1 VRLVRDLLAAD
12 AEPEVAQAGAPE
24 RARRLL
30 DVVAGGLGLRAGA
43 VLVRAA
49 PGGDLTCVASTLP
62 EPARAVLVDP
72 AGRTMTVLRKAVDER
87 RAFLMRAASDDPLLR
102 ALHDADAAIEA
113 VAVLPLA
120 DRGPI
125 GVLVLAAGEAALAA
139 ETLRTLTTDLRLFA
153 LLVSPLRD
161 AAPPVPTTEP
171 AADPAAREEL
181 EAARAEIDRQTY
193 EIAQLR
199 QQIEALEGQIESA
212 ANAAGPTAGAVAAAA
227 AATSREVGDLVAT
240 ASAMTSPSGSTPLVV
255 VVDASKV
262 WESYAI
268 RDHSI
273 VVVSPTSELASQ
285 VRALGPAR
293 VIVNL
298 TVSGAFD
305 SIASL
310 HAGSHPLPVWGVV
323 ADTTNERVVGLGM
336 IDAVGRQP
344 TPEALFT
351 AVDRQAPRSGRV
363 FAAGRDA
370 DALMKMRQLL
380 AKQGFSV
387 SMARDTKQITELV
400 DMVKP
405 QVVVVD
411 LQLPMREGY
420 ELILRASS
428 LSPIPSLVVIPCEGD
443 PAPTLAEKLRDR
455 LASGQGMGA
464 KQWLT
469 DLVARKIAAVENRP
483 KPAHAAPRA
492 T

>member
-1 VRLVRDLLAAD
+1 MRLVRDLLAAD
-12 AEPEVAQAGAPE
+12 AEPEVVQAGAPE

-43 VLVRAA
+43 VLVRTA
-49 PGGDLTCVASTLP
+49 PGADLACVASTLP

-102 ALHDADAAIEA
+102 ALHAADAAIEA
-113 VAVLPLA
+113 VAVLPLV
-120 DRGPI
+120 DCGPI
-125 GVLVLAAGEAALAA
+125 GVLVLAASEAALAA

-171 AADPAAREEL
+171 AADPATREAL
-181 EAARAEIDRQTY
+181 EAARAEIDRQAY

-199 QQIEALEGQIESA
+199 QQIEALEGQIGTA
-212 ANAAGPTAGAVAAAA
+212 ARAGPSAGAVAAAA
-227 AATSREVGDLVAT
+227 AATSRDVGDLVAT

-273 VVVSPTSELASQ
+273 VVVSPTSDLASQ

-293 VIVNL
+293 VIVNV
-298 TVSGAFD
+298 TVSGAFE

-310 HAGSHPLPVWGVV
+310 HAGPHPLPVWGVV
-323 ADTTNERVVGLGM
+323 ADTTNERVIGLGTV
-336 IDAVGRQP
+336 DAVGRQP

-420 ELILRASS
+420 ELILRVSS

-469 DLVARKIAAVENRP
+469 DLMARKIAAVENRQR
-483 KPAHAAPRA
+483 PAHAAPRA